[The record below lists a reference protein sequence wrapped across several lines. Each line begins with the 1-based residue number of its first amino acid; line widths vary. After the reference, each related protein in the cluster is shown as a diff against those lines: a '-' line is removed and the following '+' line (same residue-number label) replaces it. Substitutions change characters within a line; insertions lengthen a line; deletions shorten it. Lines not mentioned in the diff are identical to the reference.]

1 MQKRLQILALAGS
14 VGLLLGALA
23 FEYIGGMAPCALC
36 IWQRWPHV
44 VALLGAGALALSM
57 PIFAL
62 IGAAGAA
69 TSGAIGVYHTGVE
82 RGWWAGPES
91 CSAGGDLS
99 GLSAEELLAQIMAA
113 PVVRCDE
120 VPWEMLACP
129 WQAGMRSHPSGSR
142 RSGLSACPK
151 RCARACCA
159 KVVSGFA

>member
-1 MQKRLQILALAGS
+1 MRKQIELLALAGS

-44 VALLGAGALALSM
+44 VALLGAGALVTGHPL
-57 PIFAL
+57 FAL

-69 TSGAIGVYHTGVE
+69 TSGGIGVYHTGVE
-82 RGWWAGPES
+82 RGWWPGPAS

-99 GLSAEELLAQIMAA
+99 SMTPEELLAQIMAA

-120 VPWEMLACP
+120 VPWEML
-129 WQAGMRSHPSGSR
+129 
-142 RSGLSACPK
+142 GLSMASWNVVASFGIAGLWLISL
-151 RCARACCA
+151 RLRRANEA
-159 KVVSGFA
+159 